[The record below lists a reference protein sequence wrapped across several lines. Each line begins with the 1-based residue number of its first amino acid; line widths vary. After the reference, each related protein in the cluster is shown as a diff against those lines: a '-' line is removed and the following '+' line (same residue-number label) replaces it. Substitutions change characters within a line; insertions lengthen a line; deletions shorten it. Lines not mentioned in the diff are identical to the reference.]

1 VPLSEIS
8 LLRAIEL
15 NGVAVEFN
23 KKAFL
28 WGRRAAV
35 DLARVERLATP
46 AEIVPISQT
55 LSRSLDEVI
64 ARRVEF
70 LTAYQDAAYAARYR
84 GLVERV
90 RETEQRKTGGTE
102 LTEAVARYYFKLMS
116 YKDEY
121 EVARLYADPA
131 FRSKIEG
138 MFEGPYTLKFHLA
151 PPIFNKPDP
160 RTGEAS
166 KSAFGPWMMTAF
178 RVLAK
183 LKRLRGTPLDP
194 FGRTEERRTER
205 RLIADYEAT
214 VDELIE
220 RLDRG
225 NRAAAVEIAALPD
238 RIRGFGHVKRR
249 HLAEAKRRE
258 AELLAAFRASRTA
271 AKAA

>member
-1 VPLSEIS
+1 
-8 LLRAIEL
+8 
-15 NGVAVEFN
+15 
-23 KKAFL
+23 
-28 WGRRAAV
+28 
-35 DLARVERLATP
+35 
-46 AEIVPISQT
+46 
-55 LSRSLDEVI
+55 
-64 ARRVEF
+64 
-70 LTAYQDAAYAARYR
+70 
-84 GLVERV
+84 
-90 RETEQRKTGGTE
+90 
-102 LTEAVARYYFKLMS
+102 MS